1 APAEVEVESSI
12 LDERCGAGAE
22 VVLSDLELAAEISSP
37 DLRALLEVERMQDA
51 VRVERV
57 DEPFLHDRAAARA
70 AIVAVAIDVA
80 RRVREP
86 PLPLAVLRVEA
97 VDAVL
102 VRDAVE
108 EDQTVFR
115 DDDAAIPRADPLLP
129 ELGRAAR
136 GPLLQ

>member
-1 APAEVEVESSI
+1 
-12 LDERCGAGAE
+12 
-22 VVLSDLELAAEISSP
+22 
-37 DLRALLEVERMQDA
+37 MQDA

-136 GPLLQ
+136 GPLLQPARLARDLVSLGSKPLGPVVGLRARERARERDEREG